1 MAPSE
6 TTSQPLSERYLG
18 IRKDHLALLSSCV
31 ATKGFENLCARAC
44 VDLFAVA
51 IEIGNL
57 PFGRCL
63 TLSYDLRQKVR
74 RRL

>member
-1 MAPSE
+1 MAQSE
-6 TTSQPLSERYLG
+6 ITSQPLSEPCLG
-18 IRKDHLALLSSCV
+18 IGKDRLALLSSCV
-31 ATKGFENLCARAC
+31 AMKGFENLYPPAC

-57 PFGRCL
+57 PFSRCL

-74 RRL
+74 RCL